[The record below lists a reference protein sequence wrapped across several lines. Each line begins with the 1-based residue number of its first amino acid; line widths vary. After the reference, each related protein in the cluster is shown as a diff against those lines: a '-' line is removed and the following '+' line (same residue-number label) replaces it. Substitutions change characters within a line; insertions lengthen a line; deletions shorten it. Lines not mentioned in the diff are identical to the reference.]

1 MRGTR
6 HSWAALATVAALAG
20 LALAQPAL
28 AATVGPA
35 GAAVR
40 PGAQAAHPAGL
51 AAAAG
56 RRRTLLVTIRY
67 QAMQQAARADAG
79 RSESVTG
86 YLARTS
92 RAYTAR
98 KNALLRRHPGVRV
111 LARYRML
118 PELLVQVRG
127 AAAARSLAADHGVLS
142 AEPVAAHRLAATP
155 VTGLSAAVGDAP
167 AARLARERAAAS
179 QPAASDPAVSDPAV
193 SDPAA
198 SQPAASQPAASQPAV
213 SQPAAG
219 DPGASDPAASDPA
232 ASQPAARAGQAAP
245 DGSRADLELINDL
258 PAQASGDRG
267 AGTAVAVLDDGT
279 NYHKA
284 AFGSCPRPGAPG
296 CSVLAYRDFATPPR
310 VGLSFTG
317 HGTNVAGQVLK
328 VAPDTALLVANVFHK
343 TAAGPVVSNADL
355 MSGLNWVLTQA
366 ARRSPAY
373 SVRAVSMSLGDPFTY
388 HQSWCGGSPF
398 TGAFS
403 QLLAVGIQPVVA
415 AGNDAYQGTTFRAGI
430 SAPACAAGTVAV
442 GAVFDRSYGRVT
454 VNQPG
459 SRCTNPVTYA
469 DEITCFSQGGPLVSL
484 LAPGWDE
491 DAAGVTK
498 SGTSQATPLVTGA
511 IAALASGAMTRPTSQ
526 IVTAMR
532 LAGHPVPD
540 PRTGLLVPRLD
551 VWAAEQR
558 LASG

>member
-1 MRGTR
+1 MRVTR
-6 HSWAALATVAALAG
+6 HSWPALATAAAVVC
-20 LALAQPAL
+20 LALTQPAL

-35 GAAVR
+35 GAAARPGGAAR
-40 PGAQAAHPAGL
+40 PGAQAGRPAGL

-67 QAMQQAARADAG
+67 QAVQQAARADAG
-79 RSESVTG
+79 RSRGVTG

-142 AEPVAAHRLAATP
+142 AEPVAAHRLAASS
-155 VTGLSAAVGDAP
+155 VTGRSAATGHAP
-167 AARLARERAAAS
+167 AARPARERAAAS
-179 QPAASDPAVSDPAV
+179 QPAASETAASQPGASDPAV
-193 SDPAA
+193 
-198 SQPAASQPAASQPAV
+198 SQPAASQPAAS
-213 SQPAAG
+213 
-219 DPGASDPAASDPA
+219 DPGASDPA

-245 DGSRADLELINDL
+245 DGSPADLELINDL

-328 VAPDTALLVANVFHK
+328 VAPDTALLVGNVFHK
-343 TAAGPVVSNADL
+343 TAGGPVVSNSDL

-366 ARRSPAY
+366 ARRSPGY
-373 SVRAVSMSLGDPFTY
+373 SVRAVNMSLGDPFTY
-388 HQSWCGGSPF
+388 HQTWCGGSPF

-415 AGNDAYQGTTFRAGI
+415 AGNDAYQGTAFRAGI
-430 SAPACAAGTVAV
+430 SAPACAPGTVAV
-442 GAVFDRSYGRVT
+442 GAVFDSSYGRVT
-454 VNQPG
+454 VSQPG

-532 LAGHPVPD
+532 LAGHPVQD

-558 LASG
+558 LVSG

>member
-1 MRGTR
+1 
-6 HSWAALATVAALAG
+6 VVC
-20 LALAQPAL
+20 LALTQPAL
-28 AATVGPA
+28 AATRS
-35 GAAVR
+35 GAVAR
-40 PGAQAAHPAGL
+40 PGAAARSGAAARPGAPGVRPAGL

-67 QAMQQAARADAG
+67 RAVQQAARADAG
-79 RSESVTG
+79 RSRGVTG
-86 YLARTS
+86 YLDRTS

-127 AAAARSLAADHGVLS
+127 TAAARSLGADHGVLS
-142 AEPVAAHRLAATP
+142 VEPVAAHRLAACS
-155 VTGLSAAVGDAP
+155 VTGRSAAVGHAP
-167 AARLARERAAAS
+167 APRLALERAAAS
-179 QPAASDPAVSDPAV
+179 QHAARDPAGSQAAAGQPGA

-198 SQPAASQPAASQPAV
+198 SEPAAG
-213 SQPAAG
+213 QPAAG
-219 DPGASDPAASDPA
+219 DPGASDPAAS
-232 ASQPAARAGQAAP
+232 QPAGAGQAAP
-245 DGSRADLELINDL
+245 AGSPADLDLINDL
-258 PAQASGDRG
+258 TAQASGDRG

-296 CSVLAYRDFATPPR
+296 CRVLAYRDFAAPPR

-328 VAPDTALLVANVFHK
+328 VAPDTALLVGNVFHK
-343 TAAGPVVSNADL
+343 TAAGPVVTNADL
-355 MSGLNWVLTQA
+355 MSGLNWVVTQA

-373 SVRAVSMSLGDPFTY
+373 SVRAVNMSLGDPFTY
-388 HQSWCGGSPF
+388 HQAWCGGSPF
-398 TGAFS
+398 AGAFS

-430 SAPACAAGTVAV
+430 SAPACAPGTVAV
-442 GAVFDRSYGRVT
+442 GAVFDSSYGRVT

-511 IAALASGAMTRPTSQ
+511 IAALASGAMSRPTSQ

-532 LAGHPVPD
+532 LAGHPVQD